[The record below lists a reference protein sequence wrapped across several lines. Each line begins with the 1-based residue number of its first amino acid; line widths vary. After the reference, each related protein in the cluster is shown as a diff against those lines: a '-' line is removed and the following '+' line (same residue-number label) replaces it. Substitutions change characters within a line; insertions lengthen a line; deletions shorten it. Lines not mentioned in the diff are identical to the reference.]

1 MLVRTLVAAVLLILF
16 VGGFVWVE
24 SFSSSFQS
32 CMEQQTGH
40 EGLALI
46 ISYSRCTARFVNEH
60 NGGLSALA
68 SLVVALFT
76 FTLWLI
82 ASSQL
87 RHARDIDRA
96 YVSGGGPGNPPDGP
110 FILTINNYGRTP
122 ATLIEYA
129 VEFCELTAI
138 PPRPKYL
145 ARDYKR
151 TPSSGIYPPSAHGWD
166 VAQIPYGHQQLRE
179 PVVYGRFW
187 YKGLFSSWGQR
198 ALPAFDSARTCQAAN
213 QALADWI
220 DDHVELA
227 SLSTSE
233 S

>member
-1 MLVRTLVAAVLLILF
+1 MLIRTLVAILLILF
-16 VGGFVWVE
+16 VGLSGFVWVE

-32 CMEQQTGH
+32 CMEQQTGR

-46 ISYSRCTARFVNEH
+46 ISYSRCSARFVNEH

-68 SLVVALFT
+68 SLMVAAFT

-122 ATLIEYA
+122 ATLIECA

-138 PPRPKYL
+138 PSRPKYL

-151 TPSSGIYPPSAHGWD
+151 TRSSGIYPPTAHGWD
-166 VAQIPYGHQQLRE
+166 VAQIAYADKQLHE

-187 YKGLFSSWGQR
+187 YKDIWKKPHHSSFILSL
-198 ALPAFDSARTCQAAN
+198 AATPLPINISPAYT
-213 QALADWI
+213 DW
-220 DDHVELA
+220 
-227 SLSTSE
+227 S
-233 S
+233 

>member
-1 MLVRTLVAAVLLILF
+1 MLVRTLVVVLLILF

-32 CMEQQTGH
+32 CMEQQTAR
-40 EGLALI
+40 EGLALV

-122 ATLIEYA
+122 AALIGYA
-129 VEFCELTAI
+129 VEFFE
-138 PPRPKYL
+138 
-145 ARDYKR
+145 
-151 TPSSGIYPPSAHGWD
+151 
-166 VAQIPYGHQQLRE
+166 
-179 PVVYGRFW
+179 
-187 YKGLFSSWGQR
+187 
-198 ALPAFDSARTCQAAN
+198 
-213 QALADWI
+213 
-220 DDHVELA
+220 
-227 SLSTSE
+227 
-233 S
+233 

>member
-1 MLVRTLVAAVLLILF
+1 MLIRTPVAVLLILF
-16 VGGFVWVE
+16 VGVAVFVWAE

-32 CMEQQTGH
+32 CMEQQIDR

-46 ISYSRCTARFVNEH
+46 ISYSRCSARFVNEH
-60 NGGLSALA
+60 SGGLSALA
-68 SLVVALFT
+68 SLVVAAFA

-138 PPRPKYL
+138 PSRPKYL

-151 TPSSGIYPPSAHGWD
+151 TRSSGIYPPTAHGWD

-179 PVVYGRFW
+179 PAVYGRFW
-187 YKGLFSSWGQR
+187 YKDIWKKRHHSSFI
-198 ALPAFDSARTCQAAN
+198 L
-213 QALADWI
+213 
-220 DDHVELA
+220 
-227 SLSTSE
+227 SLSPSPLPIKI